1 MLGLRGWFQ
10 FKSLLH
16 VFCPFIISA
25 HNTCEGN
32 ALTLLKIHSIKQ
44 NFHRLGFSH
53 LSFSS
58 LFCLEDISYWE
69 PTSLLLLLFL
79 LALLFQLILFNNY
92 ISIVFLHPIF
102 YAIYLVQMSTNCFP
116 PTVMFEIFLWRSSIW
131 EKDKKVL
138 LSMNYF
144 WDVKAF
150 LTSFRDSG
158 VRTFS
163 LWKITISGREFFL
176 KCCSTQPWNGLFKHF
191 KHA

>member
-1 MLGLRGWFQ
+1 MLGLKGWFQ
-10 FKSLLH
+10 FKSLSH

-79 LALLFQLILFNNY
+79 LALLFQLILFNIY

-102 YAIYLVQMSTNCFP
+102 YAIIYNLPCADVNKLFSPNCDVWNLSVKLQHLTKRQKGPAFDELFLRRKSFP
-116 PTVMFEIFLWRSSIW
+116 
-131 EKDKKVL
+131 
-138 LSMNYF
+138 YF
-144 WDVKAF
+144 F
-150 LTSFRDSG
+150 
-158 VRTFS
+158 
-163 LWKITISGREFFL
+163 
-176 KCCSTQPWNGLFKHF
+176 
-191 KHA
+191 